1 MHVHLVSH
9 PAQRPG
15 RIPRSSLTLLA
26 EGLQAAGCTVT
37 LDDGSERPGR
47 GRAATPGA
55 GAHPDVIHALGVP
68 SVVTALETRPQGVP
82 VVATFDDWPA
92 PAERERRL
100 ADQVDAVL
108 PLSVAE
114 RKGYFKDE
122 GLEVEIPDFAGG
134 AKALQALVGGSADM
148 VSGAY
153 EHTINMAAKKQPIK
167 AVVLQARYS
176 SIVLLLPK
184 DKAAKYKGPADLKGL
199 KVGVTAPG
207 SSTNMFVNNILAKGG
222 LKPTDIAVVGVGAG
236 SGAVAAMEKGE
247 IDAISNL
254 DPVITQ
260 LESTGKFVAVAD
272 SRTEKGMNDIYGGD
286 YHASVIYLNEDYIKK
301 YPNTVQAVVNAMV
314 RANRWIAKATPQ
326 EIVDLMPD
334 AYKAG
339 NPSLYKEGLLKNMI
353 GYSEDG
359 QMSMKAAQNVYKV
372 LKQFEPSVIKAGDS
386 IKLDQTFDNSF
397 AKKAAAKYK

>member
-1 MHVHLVSH
+1 MKGIFQILAALAMGAIIATTAA
-9 PAQRPG
+9 AQSPEKKSITIAVG
-15 RIPRSSLTLLA
+15 GKSL
-26 EGLQAAGCTVT
+26 
-37 LDDGSERPGR
+37 
-47 GRAATPGA
+47 
-55 GAHPDVIHALGVP
+55 
-68 SVVTALETRPQGVP
+68 
-82 VVATFDDWPA
+82 FYY
-92 PAERERRL
+92 
-100 ADQVDAVL
+100 L

-114 RKGYFKDE
+114 RKGYFRDE

-167 AVVLQARYS
+167 AVVLQAKYS

-184 DKAAKYKGPADLKGL
+184 DRAAKYKGPADLKGL
-199 KVGVTAPG
+199 KIGVTAPG

-222 LKPTDIAVVGVGAG
+222 LKPTDVSIVGVGAG

-247 IDAISNL
+247 IDALSNL

-272 SRTEKGMNDIYGGD
+272 SRTEKGMKEIYGGD
-286 YHASVIYLNEDYIKK
+286 YHASVIYITEEFIKK
-301 YPNTVQAVVNAMV
+301 YPNTVQAVVNAIV
-314 RANRWIAKATPQ
+314 RADRWIAKATPQ

-334 AYKAG
+334 AYKAH
-339 NPSLYKEGLLKNMI
+339 NPSLYKAGLLKNMV

-372 LKQFEPSVIKAGDS
+372 LKQFEPSVIAAGDA
-386 IKLDQTFDNSF
+386 IKLENTFDNSF
-397 AKKAAAKYK
+397 ARKAAAKYK

>member
-1 MHVHLVSH
+1 MNRMLRMLAALAVGTLV
-9 PAQRPG
+9 A
-15 RIPRSSLTLLA
+15 L
-26 EGLQAAGCTVT
+26 
-37 LDDGSERPGR
+37 
-47 GRAATPGA
+47 GA
-55 GAHPDVIHALGVP
+55 GA
-68 SVVTALETRPQGVP
+68 Q
-82 VVATFDDWPA
+82 A
-92 PAERERRL
+92 PEKKKITI
-100 ADQVDAVL
+100 AVGGKNLFYYL

-167 AVVLQARYS
+167 AVVLQAKYS

-199 KVGVTAPG
+199 KVGVSAPG

-222 LKPTDIAVVGVGAG
+222 FKPTDIAVVGVGVG
-236 SGAVAAMEKGE
+236 SGAFAAMEKGE

-260 LESTGKFVAVAD
+260 LEATGKYAAVAD
-272 SRTEKGMNDIYGGD
+272 SRTEKGMNEIYGGD
-286 YHASVIYLNEDYIKK
+286 YHASVIYITDEYIKK
-301 YPNTVQAVVNAMV
+301 NPNTVQAVVNAIV

-339 NPSLYKEGLLKNMI
+339 NPSLYKQGLLKNMI
-353 GYSEDG
+353 GFSEDG

-372 LKQFEPSVIKAGDS
+372 LKQFEPSVIAAGDS
-386 IKLDQTFDNSF
+386 IKLERTFDNTF
-397 AKKAAAKYK
+397 ARKAAAKYK

>member
-1 MHVHLVSH
+1 MK
-9 PAQRPG
+9 RM
-15 RIPRSSLTLLA
+15 
-26 EGLQAAGCTVT
+26 LQALAALAVGTMVASGALAQAPEKKKIT
-37 LDDGSERPGR
+37 IAVGGR
-47 GRAATPGA
+47 N
-55 GAHPDVIHALGVP
+55 L
-68 SVVTALETRPQGVP
+68 
-82 VVATFDDWPA
+82 FYY
-92 PAERERRL
+92 
-100 ADQVDAVL
+100 L
-108 PLSVAE
+108 PLSVSE
-114 RKGYFKDE
+114 RKGYFKEE

-207 SSTNMFVNNILAKGG
+207 SSTNMFVNNILAKGA

-247 IDAISNL
+247 IDAMSNL

-260 LESTGKFVAVAD
+260 LEATGKYVAVAD
-272 SRTEKGMNDIYGGD
+272 SRTEKGMNEIYGGD
-286 YHASVIYLNEDYIKK
+286 YHASVIYITDEYIRKN
-301 YPNTVQAVVNAMV
+301 PNTVQAVVNAIV

-339 NPSLYKEGLLKNMI
+339 NPSLYKAGLLKNMI

-372 LKQFEPSVIKAGDS
+372 LRQFEPSVIAAGNAV
-386 IKLDQTFDNSF
+386 KLENTFDNNF
-397 AKKAAAKYK
+397 AKKAAAKYR